1 MVQKTGYLYVYVSN
15 ESNMDVFF
23 DDLVINHKTG
33 PLLQVNNYRA
43 FGSDIASQNARA
55 FTATENKYKYNGK
68 ELQSK
73 EWSDGSGLEQYDYGA
88 RHYDA
93 CVGRW
98 MVVDPLGEKGRRWS
112 VYTYAFNNPL
122 RFVDPD
128 GIWAT
133 QRQKNDA
140 ERFMEN
146 SEASENE
153 NYQVLSAVKAVVRS
167 FMSGENRKYLTRDE
181 AALAWSIQYSETGL
195 KHNVEYGSSIY
206 SFKEKGNIYYSYN
219 KAAEGETIEGGTQQV
234 EWNQNIPTGAVL
246 EGVIH
251 SHTGS
256 GKDPNNFSTNPSG
269 FTPKKGDVELMND
282 QTKDY
287 SKVNWYLATPDGH
300 LKVAYANGRGGHTVG
315 IPIAGGLP
323 TQEQVNLLK
332 NAGLSLPIIV
342 PDIYDNFDYNKVNWG
357 IGKPLPSPPSL
368 TPQSPRVIKPFEL
381 NF

>member
-133 QRQKNDA
+133 Q
-140 ERFMEN
+140 
-146 SEASENE
+146 
-153 NYQVLSAVKAVVRS
+153 
-167 FMSGENRKYLTRDE
+167 
-181 AALAWSIQYSETGL
+181 
-195 KHNVEYGSSIY
+195 
-206 SFKEKGNIYYSYN
+206 
-219 KAAEGETIEGGTQQV
+219 
-234 EWNQNIPTGAVL
+234 
-246 EGVIH
+246 
-251 SHTGS
+251 
-256 GKDPNNFSTNPSG
+256 
-269 FTPKKGDVELMND
+269 
-282 QTKDY
+282 
-287 SKVNWYLATPDGH
+287 
-300 LKVAYANGRGGHTVG
+300 
-315 IPIAGGLP
+315 
-323 TQEQVNLLK
+323 
-332 NAGLSLPIIV
+332 
-342 PDIYDNFDYNKVNWG
+342 
-357 IGKPLPSPPSL
+357 
-368 TPQSPRVIKPFEL
+368 
-381 NF
+381 